1 MDLPATAIFS
11 WSEGFEGFDGFV
23 ATVFFS
29 RRFAVVFLTVFA
41 GLAFAID
48 L

>member
-11 WSEGFEGFDGFV
+11 WSEGFDGFA
-23 ATVFFS
+23 ATGFFS